1 MKDIVITA
9 GTATGSVLALAEAIT
24 SEVDCNAYVLCTNE
38 VACKV
43 FASSRFVKSAI
54 YINAVDEQ
62 IYITEIQNW
71 YKQTEFEHKPILYF
85 TTDTSCFYID
95 SNLDWFES
103 NFDLCLPSSNIIQKF
118 TKKGLAEVKASE
130 AGLTIPKTL
139 VINNIIDIDTVISS
153 FSFPIIL
160 KPRATY
166 LKKGIDFKIK
176 VIRDKEEFLNFCAKY
191 IENKNTLLC
200 QEFVPGGNDTSYYY
214 IFYRNKSNDI
224 FENIGRK
231 TLQSTPDGGIMLKGL
246 TEYNEQL
253 SELCK
258 NFLNTI
264 DYQGIGGIEFKKYNG
279 KFYFIEMSVRLEG
292 FYKIC
297 EASNSYLSLIS
308 YYDITGLEIPSTL
321 KSAKQIDG
329 VVYTDLISTL
339 KYYLKNKNI
348 LTALQDLTR
357 AVTDPKSKINNFS
370 AKDAKPFMIDL
381 ALKLLR
387 K

>member
-24 SEVDCNAYVLCTNE
+24 SKVGCNVYVLCTNE
-38 VACKV
+38 TACRV
-43 FASSRFVKSAI
+43 FASSHFIKNAI
-54 YINAVDEQ
+54 YIKSVDERG
-62 IYITEIQNW
+62 YIVEIQQW
-71 YKQTEFEHKPILYF
+71 YKKGNFKKKPVLYC

-103 NFDLCLPSSNIIQKF
+103 NFDLCLPSSNIIQTF

-139 VINNIIDIDTVISS
+139 VINNIIDIDTVISN

-176 VIRDKEEFLNFCAKY
+176 VIRDEEEFLSFCAKY
-191 IENKNTLLC
+191 IESKSTLLC

-339 KYYLKNKNI
+339 KYFLKNKNTLSVLKELKKAI
-348 LTALQDLTR
+348 
-357 AVTDPKSKINNFS
+357 TDSKVKINTFS
-370 AKDAKPFMIDL
+370 SKDPKPFMIHT
-381 ALKLLR
+381 ALTLLR

>member
-54 YINAVDEQ
+54 YINAVYEQ
-62 IYITEIQNW
+62 SYITEIQNW

-95 SNLDWFES
+95 RNRKWFES
-103 NFDLCLPSSNIIQKF
+103 NFELCLPSSNIIQAF
-118 TKKGLAEVKASE
+118 TQKGLAEVKASQ
-130 AGLTIPKTL
+130 AGLSIPKTIL
-139 VINNIIDIDTVISS
+139 VNSKSDIDKVISD
-153 FSFPIIL
+153 FEFPVIL

-166 LKKGIDFKIK
+166 LKKGVDFKIK
-176 VIRDKEEFLNFCAKY
+176 VIRDEEEFLNFCTKY
-191 IENKNTLLC
+191 IESKSTLLC

-214 IFYRNKSNDI
+214 IFYRNKNNNI
-224 FENIGRK
+224 LENIGRK

-246 TEYNEQL
+246 TEYNKQL
-253 SELCK
+253 SELSK
-258 NFLNTI
+258 IFLNTI

-297 EASNSYLSLIS
+297 EVSNSYLSLIS

-339 KYYLKNKNI
+339 KYHLKNKNI
-348 LTALQDLTR
+348 LTALQYLTE
-357 AVTDPKSKINNFS
+357 AVANPKFTINNFS
-370 AKDAKPFMIDL
+370 AKDSKPFMLDL
-381 ALKLLR
+381 VLKLLR

>member
-9 GTATGSVLALAEAIT
+9 GTATGSVMALAEAIT
-24 SEVDCNAYVLCTNE
+24 SKVGCKAYVLCTNE
-38 VACKV
+38 TACRV
-43 FASSRFVKSAI
+43 FASSRFIKSAI
-54 YINAVDEQ
+54 YIKANNEQ
-62 IYITEIQNW
+62 EYIAKIQNW
-71 YKQTEFEHKPILYF
+71 FKTKVFEKKPILYS
-85 TTDTSCFYID
+85 TNDTSCFYID
-95 SNLDWFES
+95 NNRDWFET
-103 NFDLCLPSSNIIQKF
+103 NFDLCLPSSNIVQRFTQK
-118 TKKGLAEVKASE
+118 GQAESEASK
-130 AGLTIPKTL
+130 AGLTIPKTIVL
-139 VINNIIDIDTVISS
+139 EKKYDIDVVISE
-153 FSFPIIL
+153 FSFPVIL

-166 LKKGIDFKIK
+166 LKQGVNFKIK
-176 VIRDKEEFLNFCAKY
+176 VFKDKKKFIDFCSKY
-191 IENKNTLLC
+191 IENDISLLC
-200 QEFVPGGNDTSYYY
+200 QEFIPGGNDSSFYY
-214 IFYRNKSNDI
+214 IFYRNQEGNI
-224 FENIGRK
+224 FDNMGRK

-253 SELCK
+253 SELSK

-264 DYQGIGGIEFKKYNG
+264 DYQGIGGIEFKKYNE